1 MKYYAVRKG
10 LRTGIFES
18 WDECKEFVSGYGGAE
33 FKSFKS
39 KEAAEAYMRCEDV
52 TSSGIDLDS
61 ILKDESYC
69 VIFSDGSYRDNK
81 VAYGIS
87 LYYKKDGVIHTQQ
100 LSGRVRLQTFELRNV
115 AGEILGA
122 TMAIQTARVQGFK
135 NIICFVD
142 YDGIINWV
150 NGTWSA
156 KGYIQG
162 RFVDFVR
169 RTTARDG
176 LNIEFRWIKG
186 HSGVEGNTRADLLAK
201 KALNYANS
209 MTAEEV
215 YAETY
220 AELAAG
226 KMKETEY

>member
-10 LRTGIFES
+10 LKTGIFES
-18 WDECKEFVSGYGGAE
+18 WEDCKELVSGYGGAE

-52 TSSGIDLDS
+52 TDAGIDLDS
-61 ILKDESYC
+61 ILKGETYC
-69 VIFSDGSYRDNK
+69 VIFSDGSYRDER
-81 VAYGIS
+81 VAYGIA
-87 LYYKKDGVIHTQQ
+87 LYYKKDGVMHTQQ
-100 LSGRVRLQTFELRNV
+100 LSGRLRLQTFELRNV

-142 YDGIINWV
+142 YDGIINWA

-169 RTTARDG
+169 RTTTRDN

-186 HSGVEGNTRADLLAK
+186 HSGVEGNTKADLLAK
-201 KALNYANS
+201 KALNNLSS
-209 MTAEEV
+209 MTAEDV

-226 KMKETEY
+226 KMKEKEY